1 MGHHIYI
8 YIYIYN
14 RKQNKAH
21 YKHKEIF
28 HFRFCVF
35 QFVMPISNIS
45 PTYLKKCST
54 VGIRQCSDVG
64 QTLVKPLYLS
74 LTVKRMM
81 ILQGL

>member
-1 MGHHIYI
+1 MAHHIYI
-8 YIYIYN
+8 TE
-14 RKQNKAH
+14 NKI
-21 YKHKEIF
+21 KHTINTEIF

-64 QTLVKPLYLS
+64 HTLVKPLYLS